1 MTISVHYLGSLMDF
15 AVTEKE
21 IKITLLSSGP
31 ISPSLKVSTT
41 EGVFNLERGSPV
53 TISNTGGTVCVRDF
67 KRQISSQACDHTSLH
82 ICILFLV
89 SFCLYLLVTNGYR

>member
-1 MTISVHYLGSLMDF
+1 MTISTHYLGSLMDF

-31 ISPSLKVSTT
+31 ISPSLEVSTA

-53 TISNTGGTVCVRDF
+53 TISNTEGAVSVRDS
-67 KRQISSQACDHTSLH
+67 KPQISSKACDHTPLH
-82 ICILFLV
+82 ICILLLI
-89 SFCLYLLVTNGYR
+89 SFCLYLLVMNCYR

>member
-31 ISPSLKVSTT
+31 ISPSLELSTT
-41 EGVFNLERGSPV
+41 DGVFKLERGSPV
-53 TISNTGGTVCVRDF
+53 TVSNTKGAVRVRDF
-67 KRQISSQACDHTSLH
+67 KREISSQACDHTPLH
-82 ICILFLV
+82 ICIVFLV
-89 SFCLYLLVTNGYR
+89 SFCLYLLVTNCYQ

>member
-1 MTISVHYLGSLMDF
+1 MTISVNYLGSLMDF

-21 IKITLLSSGP
+21 IKITLLSSSP
-31 ISPSLKVSTT
+31 ISPSLEILTS

-53 TISNTGGTVCVRDF
+53 AISNSEGAVRVRDF
-67 KRQISSQACDHTSLH
+67 MRQISSQACDHTLFH
-82 ICILFLV
+82 ICILFLF